1 MRSLSRPFIG
11 TIIGIEVLMIPFLI
25 FHVGGIAWEFTQ
37 LAGAIIGG
45 IIAVVSANIPLRSDE
60 ATEPLLG
67 RERMAW
73 TLVGV
78 GLLMWG
84 FGESFWRYYV
94 LTNQSPFPS
103 YADIGY
109 SALPPLVFA
118 GLLVLPNSGTESRR
132 VLMFLDSLIS
142 MGALLAIGW
151 YLLLGDLALHS
162 TVEDPL
168 AKFLGLYYPTTDV
181 ALLSSVVILLIRGQG
196 RLYQANA
203 RRLSLIVVGIGLC
216 FFATSDFI
224 FNLQQNAG
232 TYVEGTWVDLGWPL
246 GLATIGLAV
255 YLRRFLPLTSTDQIE
270 RRLRR
275 RAERVTFGPG
285 QLLPYILLSIL
296 FVLLMLNI
304 VSNNAG
310 QRDIRPV
317 LLFATILVVGLV
329 VVRQILTLL
338 DNERLTRRQ
347 ADALA
352 RLELANKRVEDQ
364 ARMIAEHN
372 AELEQGVNHL
382 KDVQARLANGNLRA
396 RARLSGGELLPL
408 AASLNLM
415 ADRLMR
421 LEQYE
426 SYAQRLSKALTELS
440 VAIDRYRMGGPLIL
454 PLSAGEFVEIN
465 NLLLAMG
472 LKEAVEAVRARNTP
486 PSSSPGSLTQ
496 SSPQG
501 TQAQSQSQPQPK
513 SQSQSQPQPQPRP
526 NPTPAYPNR
535 SSQTSWPGQQ
545 TWPER
550 TPTPRPMPGSS
561 SVQQQS
567 NLNGQSRS

>member
-11 TIIGIEVLMIPFLI
+11 TIIGIELLMIPFLI

-45 IIAVVSANIPLRSDE
+45 TIAVVSANIPLRNDE
-60 ATEPLLG
+60 ATEPLLR
-67 RERMAW
+67 RERLAW

-109 SALPPLVFA
+109 SGLPLLVFA

-132 VLMFLDSLIS
+132 ILMLLDSLIS

-162 TVEDPL
+162 TVENPF

-181 ALLSSVVILLIRGQG
+181 ALLSSVAILLIRGQG

-203 RRLSLIVVGIGLC
+203 RRLSLLVVGIGLF

-232 TYVEGTWVDLGWPL
+232 TYVEGTLVDLGWPL

-255 YLRRFLPLTSTDQIE
+255 YLRRFLPLTSSDQIE
-270 RRLRR
+270 QRLRR

-304 VSNNAG
+304 VSNDAG
-310 QRDIRPV
+310 QRDIRPI

-426 SYAQRLSKALTELS
+426 GYAQRLSRALTELS
-440 VAIDRYRMGGPLIL
+440 IAIDRYRMGGPLIL
-454 PLSAGEFVEIN
+454 PPSAAEFAEIN

-472 LKEAVEAVRARNTP
+472 LKEAADAARARNTV
-486 PSSSPGSLTQ
+486 SNSGSLAQ
-496 SSPQG
+496 PPAQG
-501 TQAQSQSQPQPK
+501 TLMQPQ
-513 SQSQSQPQPQPRP
+513 SRP
-526 NPTPAYPNR
+526 NPPPTYPNR
-535 SSQTSWPGQQ
+535 PSQTGWPGQQ

-550 TPTPRPMPGSS
+550 TPTPRPTPGSS
-561 SVQQQS
+561 SVQQQQS

>member
-513 SQSQSQPQPQPRP
+513 SQSQPQPQPPP

-550 TPTPRPMPGSS
+550 TPTPRPTPGSS